1 MKLDTPKDYVKYF
14 HEMVSH
20 IEDTIESKHKFKK
33 QEEVPILLEIIDTL
47 EKEMISYDSK
57 RISFSKFIHEVKK
70 DTSTKGFL
78 GWFSKDSKVKTIH
91 ELNDLFKKI
100 MTAIKNIII
109 EKKLPDRFESKLKKN
124 GKEFILSEVLSINI
138 LNLLINFKTT
148 DTFDTITFIEE
159 IYPELV
165 KHISVIKIDILN
177 NTRQKSNNTRQKSNN
192 TRQKSNNTRKNKQ
205 KNKSNNSRKKS
216 TNTRKKSNNTQKNK
230 QESTNVYP
238 YGAKEVS

>member
-57 RISFSKFIHEVKK
+57 RVSFSKFIHEVKK

-148 DTFDTITFIEE
+148 DTFDTLTFIEE

-177 NTRQKSNNTRQKSNN
+177 NTRQKSD
-192 TRQKSNNTRKNKQ
+192 NTRKNKQ